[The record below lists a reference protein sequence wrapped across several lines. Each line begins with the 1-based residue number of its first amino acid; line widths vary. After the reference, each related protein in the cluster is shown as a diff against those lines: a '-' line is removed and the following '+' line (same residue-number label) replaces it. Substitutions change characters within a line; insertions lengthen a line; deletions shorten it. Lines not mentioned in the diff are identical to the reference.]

1 MKGKAVQ
8 AGKVYTTQF
17 WLICASSYFF
27 FASFNMIIPE
37 LPAYLTSLGG
47 EQYKGL
53 IISLFALTA
62 LVARPF
68 SGTMA
73 DKFGRVPV
81 MITGSAVCL
90 VMGLL
95 YPLFATVWGFLLLR
109 LIHGFSTGFTP
120 TGQAAY
126 LSDVI
131 PAARRGEAM
140 GLLGT
145 AGTIG
150 MASGP
155 AIGGLIANH
164 YSIDFLFYCS
174 SAMALASVAVLAGV
188 RETLKVRAKFSASIF
203 RISRKDL
210 FERRVLLPCVV
221 MVLSVYAYGTMLT
234 LIPDFG
240 DQVGIRNKGLLFTY
254 FTLSSLLVRLLAGR
268 ASDLYGRRKVLVV
281 SVGLLI
287 IAMIIISQGQTPR
300 DLIIGISLYGLSH
313 GMTSPTLLAWATDL
327 SDPEHKGRGVASLY
341 IFMELGIGVGAFVSG
356 ILFNIEPDNFGLPF
370 LACIFFSVAAFLVLL
385 VAGRRKP
392 AHKQESTATPPV
404 QY

>member
-1 MKGKAVQ
+1 MKGKA
-8 AGKVYTTQF
+8 GKAKRIYTTQF
-17 WLICASSYFF
+17 WLICASSFFF

-37 LPAYLTSLGG
+37 LPGYLASLGG
-47 EQYKGL
+47 EEYKGL

-81 MITGSAVCL
+81 MVIGSAVCL
-90 VMGLL
+90 AMGVL
-95 YPLFATVWGFLLLR
+95 YPLFSSVWGFLLLR

-131 PAARRGEAM
+131 PVARRGEAM

-155 AIGGLIANH
+155 AMGGLIANH
-164 YSIDFLFYCS
+164 YSMDVVFYCS
-174 SAMALASVAVLAGV
+174 SATALASLAVLAGV
-188 RETLKVRAKFSASIF
+188 KETLKTRAKFSASLF
-203 RISRKDL
+203 RIERKDL

-221 MVLSVYAYGTMLT
+221 IVLAVYAYGTMLT

-240 DQVGIRNKGLLFTY
+240 DKVGIRNTGLLFTY
-254 FTLSSLLVRLLAGR
+254 FTVSSLLVRLLAGR
-268 ASDLYGRRKVLVV
+268 ASDRYGRRKVLIV
-281 SVGLLI
+281 SVGLMVI
-287 IAMIIISQGQTPR
+287 SMFMISQGQTSR
-300 DLIIGISLYGLSH
+300 DLIIGISLYGLAH

-327 SDPEHKGRGVASLY
+327 SDPAHKGRGLSSLY

-356 ILFNIEPDNFGLPF
+356 LLFNLDPDNFALPF
-370 LACIFFSVAAFLVLL
+370 VTCAFFSMAAFLVLL
-385 VAGRRKP
+385 FAGRKNT
-392 AHKQESTATPPV
+392 ALTAESEATSV
-404 QY
+404 GQY

>member
-1 MKGKAVQ
+1 MKGKAGQ
-8 AGKVYTTQF
+8 ARRIYSNQF
-17 WLICASSYFF
+17 WLICASSFFF

-47 EQYKGL
+47 EQFKGL

-62 LVARPF
+62 LVSRPF
-68 SGTMA
+68 SGKIA

-81 MITGSAVCL
+81 MMTGSAVCL

-95 YPLFATVWGFLLLR
+95 YPLFATIWGFLLLR

-131 PAARRGEAM
+131 PAERRGEAM

-174 SAMALASVAVLAGV
+174 SALAFVSLVVLSGV
-188 RETLKVRAKFSASIF
+188 RETLSDRVKFSVSLFNI
-203 RISRKDL
+203 RRKDL

-221 MVLSVYAYGTMLT
+221 MVLAVYPFGTMLT

-254 FTLSSLLVRLLAGR
+254 FTISSLLVRLLAGR
-268 ASDLYGRRKVLVV
+268 ASDRYGRRKVLIF
-281 SVGLLI
+281 SVGLLVL
-287 IAMIIISQGQTPR
+287 AMAMLSQGETAR
-300 DLIIGISLYGLSH
+300 DLIIGMSLYGLAH

-327 SDPEHKGRGVASLY
+327 SDPHHKGRGVASLY

-356 ILFNIEPDNFGLPF
+356 LLFNIDTENFAIPF
-370 LACIFFSVAAFLVLL
+370 FACIGLSAAAFFVLL
-385 VAGRRKP
+385 RGRRSDT
-392 AHKQESTATPPV
+392 STPS
-404 QY
+404 QK